1 MAPRPTIRPQRLNSS
16 IAWLFMIGSLC
27 FALGAAPGYE
37 SAVGAL
43 IDASTYFVGSI
54 FFTSASLLQLLQAQS
69 PDMAPGAASGEEPA
83 ALRLV
88 AWLPHDR
95 NWLAAVTQFPGTLA
109 FNVSTLFAIS
119 VSLSVSQVDRA
130 VWRPDFV
137 GSTLFLVSS
146 GFALAALNGSTWR
159 AWRLRDLVW
168 VIAWLNML
176 GSVAFMAS
184 ALASFLVP
192 WTGNAL
198 NERLADTGTFVGA
211 VGFFLGA
218 ALMLPAWR
226 EAMLRAV
233 SQGGASQAGVPLPGS
248 AKKGP

>member
-1 MAPRPTIRPQRLNSS
+1 
-16 IAWLFMIGSLC
+16 MIGSLC

-146 GFALAALNGSTWR
+146 ALALLALQPDGGR
-159 AWRLRDLVW
+159 YPRR
-168 VIAWLNML
+168 IAWLNMA